1 MLLIPKK
8 LGSDDIFPKDGEPAG
23 QGQHS
28 SIGDW
33 REGRVFFAESVAK
46 HPEWECP
53 NGSAQF

>member
-46 HPEWECP
+46 HPE
-53 NGSAQF
+53 